1 MQSFPTIATGSSLL
15 ATMVFIHSQHHALQ
29 ESANSDVAACRRTP
43 YRRGAAYPR
52 EVSRARDFTRSHGLQ
67 TSILFLIPLIQFTCL
82 PDCPLLT
89 LGKDRNRRLLSSPRE
104 RQYPLKTALTQSFPT
119 IATSSSLPATM
130 AFIQSQHHA
139 LQESANS
146 DVAACRRTPYRRG
159 AAYPREVSRT
169 RDFTRSHGLQTS
181 ILFLI
186 PFIQFTCLPDC
197 PLLTLGKDRN
207 RRLLSQPRERLSS
220 LKDSTNAVFFLHR
233 HIQWAVSMAT
243 NIPPHS

>member
-146 DVAACRRTPYRRG
+146 DVAACRRTPYRQG
-159 AAYPREVSRT
+159 AAYPHEVSRHAT
-169 RDFTRSHGLQTS
+169 LQDRMVCKLQYS
-181 ILFLI
+181 FLFPLSN
-186 PFIQFTCLPDC
+186 
-197 PLLTLGKDRN
+197 LLTYPIVRSSLLAKIEIGDYY
-207 RRLLSQPRERLSS
+207 LSQERDYHPLKTALTQSFSS
-220 LKDSTNAVFFLHR
+220 IDTSNG
-233 HIQWAVSMAT
+233 
-243 NIPPHS
+243 P

>member
-1 MQSFPTIATGSSLL
+1 MA
-15 ATMVFIHSQHHALQ
+15 FIHSQHHALQ

-43 YRRGAAYPR
+43 YRRGAAP
-52 EVSRARDFTRSHGLQ
+52 
-67 TSILFLIPLIQFTCL
+67 
-82 PDCPLLT
+82 
-89 LGKDRNRRLLSSPRE
+89 
-104 RQYPLKTALTQSFPT
+104 
-119 IATSSSLPATM
+119 
-130 AFIQSQHHA
+130 
-139 LQESANS
+139 
-146 DVAACRRTPYRRG
+146 
-159 AAYPREVSRT
+159 PREVSRT

-243 NIPPHS
+243 NIPPHSWISPISFYFFLSPSKRLSALFYYEELTVVNVLSWAFGLVLRTKLRCPSLFGKYRFAILKEILAEPPQFFWQKIGFPLKFLPKLLAKQLWTRFF